1 MNNSMLK
8 RLLSIFIALLLFFYI
23 GYQIYS
29 ANYSTVR
36 TETALSKTEADTI
49 ETTGIAIRKES
60 LIEQPANGVVAYE
73 MCIRDRCR
81 NRLRRDAV
89 RRLWE
94 PSSGCWWKSRM
105 KRPAC

>member
-8 RLLSIFIALLLFFYI
+8 RLLSVFIALLLFFYI

-60 LIEQPANGVVAYE
+60 LIEQPANGVVAYAIE
-73 MCIRDRCR
+73 DGGHIHKGGT
-81 NRLRRDAV
+81 V
-89 RRLWE
+89 RKDD
-94 PSSGCWWKSRM
+94 SGHPGDGAAASG
-105 KRPAC
+105 AGQ

>member
-60 LIEQPANGVVAYE
+60 LIEQPANGVVAYA
-73 MCIRDRCR
+73 I
-81 NRLRRDAV
+81 
-89 RRLWE
+89 
-94 PSSGCWWKSRM
+94 
-105 KRPAC
+105 

>member
-1 MNNSMLK
+1 MNNSILK

-60 LIEQPANGVVAYE
+60 LIEQPVSYTHLDVYK
-73 MCIRDRCR
+73 RQYV
-81 NRLRRDAV
+81 NRLFWSNSKRR
-89 RRLWE
+89 RWMR
-94 PSSGCWWKSRM
+94 
-105 KRPAC
+105 